1 MSQPRI
7 TPSLVISVL
16 ALIVALGGA
25 SYAAIKIPKNSVGT
39 KQLKRNAVSTPKLK
53 RNAVITNKVKRGS
66 ITMARLRD
74 GAVNSAKVQDG
85 SLAMQDFAAGVIPGQ
100 TWYSSRDDGA
110 FLSLDTGPLVDVVST
125 PELPAG
131 NYVAI
136 ARANILGGPAIST
149 VLCSLTTD
157 AAQNFTVAAS
167 AVFPLSM
174 SGIARLPEPSTIPL
188 QCNKSAGTPQIAQAH
203 VTAIRVGD
211 LTRTPPLE

>member
-7 TPSLVISVL
+7 TPSLVISIL
-16 ALIVALGGA
+16 ALIIALGGA
-25 SYAAIKIPKNSVGT
+25 SYAAIKIPAKSVGT

-53 RNAVITNKVKRGS
+53 RNAVTTAKIKPGS
-66 ITMARLRD
+66 IAAARLRES
-74 GAVNSAKVQDG
+74 AVNSAKVRDG
-85 SLAMQDFAAGVIPGQ
+85 SLEVQDFAAGVIPGQ
-100 TWYSSRDDGA
+100 TWYSSRDDSA
-110 FLSLDTGPLVDVVST
+110 FLVLDTGPLADVVST

-136 ARANILGGPAIST
+136 ARANILGGAAAST
-149 VLCSLTTD
+149 VLCSMTTD

-167 AVFPLSM
+167 ATFPLAM
-174 SGIARLPEPSTIPL
+174 SGVARLPEPSSLTL

-203 VTAIRVGD
+203 LTAIRVGD